1 MFKTLSGL
9 ALLAICFALPSARGQ
24 DYAVEVIEEGPDA
37 EAISPEIAAL
47 MADNGY
53 RVKRGSRTAAEIWLC
68 KEWKVDDSFVG
79 SAERLYPFTPGQLI
93 GVLHFSRRGSEFRNQ
108 TVSSGWY
115 TWRFGLQPVD
125 GNHEGTSPTRD
136 FLLMVEA
143 SSDAANKEWSED
155 DLNQT
160 SGQVA
165 GTGHPAMLCL
175 QPAAETSKEPG
186 VRYDDFFDWWILQVQ
201 GKGVGAKN
209 QTKDLAMDVVVAGHA
224 SE

>member
-53 RVKRGSRTAAEIWLC
+53 RIKRGSRTAAEIWLC

-93 GVLHFSRRGSEFRNQ
+93 GV
-108 TVSSGWY
+108 
-115 TWRFGLQPVD
+115 
-125 GNHEGTSPTRD
+125 
-136 FLLMVEA
+136 
-143 SSDAANKEWSED
+143 
-155 DLNQT
+155 
-160 SGQVA
+160 
-165 GTGHPAMLCL
+165 
-175 QPAAETSKEPG
+175 
-186 VRYDDFFDWWILQVQ
+186 
-201 GKGVGAKN
+201 
-209 QTKDLAMDVVVAGHA
+209 
-224 SE
+224 